1 MSLVAEVLPQVVGAL
16 QAFDPYER
24 GVALNQLA
32 QVRASSS
39 NAVPGRVQRHITRAQ
54 SLALGAARSPRRALL
69 TWRLLPRPAA
79 CMHPASSLF
88 AHCMRTARAL
98 HVYTTLHRHCM
109 HTTTW
114 AGRSPTYDSPIPN
127 PSPNTPHG
135 SWSTPRS
142 TKMPP
147 HWRPTYATR
156 EYATHR
162 ARTPDHM

>member
-79 CMHPASSLF
+79 CILQVHFS
-88 AHCMRTARAL
+88 RTACAP
-98 HVYTTLHRHCM
+98 HVYTTLHRHRM
-109 HTTTW
+109 QTSTHGLVGAQPTIALSLTLVLTHRMA
-114 AGRSPTYDSPIPN
+114 AGRHLAQRRCRRTGGLPTRLGS
-127 PSPNTPHG
+127 TPHTG
-135 SWSTPRS
+135 LEPRTTCS
-142 TKMPP
+142 
-147 HWRPTYATR
+147 RR
-156 EYATHR
+156 
-162 ARTPDHM
+162 

>member
-54 SLALGAARSPRRALL
+54 SLALGAVRSPRRALL

-79 CMHPASSLF
+79 CTLQVHFS
-88 AHCMRTARAL
+88 RTACAP
-98 HVYTTLHRHCM
+98 HVYTTLAQASYANQNVGWSEPQPTIALSLTPVLTHHM
-109 HTTTW
+109 A
-114 AGRSPTYDSPIPN
+114 AGRHLAQRRCRRTGGLPTRLGS
-127 PSPNTPHG
+127 TPHTG
-135 SWSTPRS
+135 LEPRTTCS
-142 TKMPP
+142 
-147 HWRPTYATR
+147 RR
-156 EYATHR
+156 
-162 ARTPDHM
+162 

>member
-79 CMHPASSLF
+79 SMHPASALF
-88 AHCMRTARAL
+88 AHCRRTARIHHIAQASYA
-98 HVYTTLHRHCM
+98 HHNM
-109 HTTTW
+109 GW
-114 AGRSPTYDSPIPN
+114 SEPN
-127 PSPNTPHG
+127 L
-135 SWSTPRS
+135 R
-142 TKMPP
+142 
-147 HWRPTYATR
+147 
-156 EYATHR
+156 
-162 ARTPDHM
+162 

>member
-54 SLALGAARSPRRALL
+54 SLALGAARSPRRALP

-79 CMHPASSLF
+79 SMHPASALF
-88 AHCMRTARAL
+88 PHCMRTARI
-98 HVYTTLHRHCM
+98 HYTGTGIVCKPERGLVG
-109 HTTTW
+109 
-114 AGRSPTYDSPIPN
+114 APTYDSPIPN